1 MRYEAKLFNPAIGR
15 VAKVA
20 DGQPVGLFAPASS
33 TRVSAGSA
41 LLGQVRRAGLAPATQ
56 AWDFLSVALTA
67 LAADADTLRS
77 TSADGWTREFEL
89 VVPVSDPDL
98 WTAHGARLSD
108 ALNFLTTDRWSLEFA
123 AGKVPYSEPVGK
135 RAHTPAS
142 DCVALLSGGLDSLIG
157 GVDLVG
163 QQEAPFF
170 VSQSVRG
177 DEVKQ
182 ASFATSLGGEHLI
195 LNHNV
200 ATGGQKET
208 TQRARSMAFI
218 AYGTLAATTLFEY
231 VQGNR
236 VPLYVNENG
245 YICINP
251 PLTPLRI
258 GSLSTRTAHPRFLR
272 MIQDVFDGVGLAV
285 DICNPYR
292 FKTKGEMMAE
302 CADAATLAAVAS
314 ESTSCGRFQ
323 RFNYTH
329 CGRCLPCQVR
339 RAAFLAAGMGDATD
353 YVYTDLGRDD
363 EEHARFD
370 DVRSVSYALATI
382 DDVGVNRWLGASL
395 AGVAESDRAAT
406 RDMIARAVAELRA
419 LHAALGVT

>member
-1 MRYEAKLFNPAIGR
+1 MRYEAKLFNPAVGR
-15 VAKVA
+15 VAEVA
-20 DGQPVGLFAPASS
+20 DGEQVGLFAPASCA
-33 TRVSAGSA
+33 RVSAGSA
-41 LLGQVRRAGLAPATQ
+41 LLGQVRRAGLAPASP
-56 AWDFLSVALTA
+56 AWDFLSIALTA

-89 VVPVSDPDL
+89 VVPVSDPDR
-98 WTAHGARLSD
+98 WTAHAPHLSE
-108 ALNFLTTDRWSLEFA
+108 ALNFLTTDRWSLEFT
-123 AGKVPYSEPVGK
+123 AGKVPYTEPIGK
-135 RAHTPAS
+135 KAHTPAS

-157 GVDLVG
+157 GVDLMDR
-163 QQEAPFF
+163 EKAPFF

-177 DEVKQ
+177 DEAKQ
-182 ASFATSLGGEHLI
+182 ASFATLLGGEHLV

-200 ATGGQKET
+200 ATGRQKET
-208 TQRARSMAFI
+208 TQRARSVAFI
-218 AYGTLAATTLFEY
+218 AYGALAATTLFEY
-231 VQGNR
+231 VQGSR
-236 VPLYVNENG
+236 VPLFVNENG

-251 PLTPLRI
+251 PLTPLRV

-272 MIQDVFDGVGLAV
+272 MVQDVFDGVGLAV
-285 DICNPYR
+285 DIGNPYR

-302 CADAATLAAVAS
+302 CADASTLVTLAS

-339 RAAFLAAGMGDATD
+339 RAAFLAAGIRDATD

-370 DVRSVSYALATI
+370 DVRSVAYALATI
-382 DDVGVNRWLGASL
+382 DDAGINRWLGASL
-395 AGVAESDRAAT
+395 AGVAESDRPAT
-406 RDMIARAVAELRA
+406 REMISRAVAELSA
-419 LHAALGVT
+419 LHTALGVA

>member
-1 MRYEAKLFNPAIGR
+1 MKYVGKLFNPASGS

-20 DGQPVGLFAPASS
+20 DGETVGLYAPASS
-33 TRVSAGSA
+33 ARVSAGWS
-41 LLGQVRRAGLAPATQ
+41 LLGQVRRAGLVPTSQ
-56 AWDFLSVALTA
+56 AWDFLSIALSA
-67 LAADADTLRS
+67 LAADADTLRA

-89 VVPVSDPDL
+89 VVPVSDPDR
-98 WTAHGARLSD
+98 WTAHADRLSE
-108 ALNFLTTDRWSLEFA
+108 ALSFLTTDRWNLGFT
-123 AGKVPYSEPVGK
+123 AGKAPYSEPVGK
-135 RAHTPAS
+135 KIHTPAS

-157 GVDLVG
+157 GLDLAG
-163 QQEAPFF
+163 QNKAPIF

-177 DEVKQ
+177 DEAKQ
-182 ASFATSLGGEHLI
+182 ASFASRLGGEHLV

-218 AYGTLAATTLFEY
+218 AYGALVATTLFEY
-231 VQGNR
+231 TQGNR

-251 PLTPLRI
+251 PLTPLRV

-272 MIQDVFDGVGLAV
+272 MVQDVFDGVGLAV
-285 DICNPYR
+285 DISNPYR

-302 CADAATLAAVAS
+302 CTDAMALAAVAS
-314 ESTSCGRFQ
+314 TSTSCGRFQ

-339 RAAFLAAGMGDATD
+339 RAAFLASGMDDATD
-353 YVYTDLGRDD
+353 YIYKDLGRDD

-370 DVRSVSYALATI
+370 DVRSVGYALATI
-382 DDVGVNRWLGASL
+382 ADVGVRRWLGASL
-395 AGVAESDRAAT
+395 AAVEESDRPAT
-406 RDMIARAVAELRA
+406 RDMISRAVAELGA
-419 LHAALGVT
+419 LHTSLGIT